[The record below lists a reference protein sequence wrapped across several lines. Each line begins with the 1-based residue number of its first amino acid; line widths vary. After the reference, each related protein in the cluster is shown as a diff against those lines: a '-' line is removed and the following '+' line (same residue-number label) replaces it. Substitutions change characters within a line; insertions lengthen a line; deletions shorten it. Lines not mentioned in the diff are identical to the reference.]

1 MPMNPLDRSRKDGAD
16 RSGKYQGNYQ
26 VLDPSLLGRPVHLLP
41 KFARRFADALATT
54 MAGPGGRRYWGNW
67 RLANLAFER
76 APDEDGLR
84 WLAVPGPLGTA
95 AVAFERSLLLDL
107 LEGRYGRKG
116 KPAGAAAGAPR
127 DPSLERVTAT
137 EERLAATLT
146 AQLAEQL
153 HARVAE
159 GLAAVGVEVPGA
171 DAAVVEA
178 PVPASAPG
186 KAGWVIHI
194 SLCTQGAQGERQS
207 HCWIGLDQELMSHVL
222 QGLKEERSS
231 VRTARA
237 GNDGLS
243 SGLFVKLDGR
253 LASKETTL
261 GALFE
266 LKVGD
271 IIPVSVGRADVLLDE
286 SRLFTAAVAEHKGK
300 LCLTSFE
307 DAE

>member
-1 MPMNPLDRSRKDGAD
+1 MPMNPNDRLRKDAD
-16 RSGKYQGNYQ
+16 RSGKYQGSYQ

-41 KFARRFADALATT
+41 KFARRFADALGAA
-54 MAGPGGRRYWGNW
+54 MAGPGGRRYWGSW
-67 RLANLAFER
+67 RLASLAFER

-84 WLAVPGPLGTA
+84 WMAVAGPLGTA

-116 KPAGAAAGAPR
+116 KAGAAAPAAPR
-127 DPSLERVTAT
+127 DPVLERVTAT
-137 EERLAATLT
+137 EERLSATLT

-178 PVPASAPG
+178 PGPASAPG
-186 KAGWVIHI
+186 KAGWVIRVT
-194 SLCTQGAQGERQS
+194 LATQCAQGEQQS
-207 HCWIGLDQELMSHVL
+207 HCWIGLDQELMSYVL

-243 SGLFVKLDGR
+243 GGLFVKLEGR
-253 LASKETTL
+253 LVSKETTL

-271 IIPVSVGRADVLLDE
+271 VIPVSVGRADVLLDE

>member
-1 MPMNPLDRSRKDGAD
+1 MPMNPIDRSSKDAD
-16 RSGKYQGNYQ
+16 RSGTYQGSYQ

-41 KFARRFADALATT
+41 KFARRFADALGTA
-54 MAGPGGRRYWGNW
+54 MLGPGGRRYWGSW

-76 APDEDGLR
+76 APDQEGLR
-84 WLAVPGPLGTA
+84 WLAVAGPLGTA
-95 AVAFERSLLLDL
+95 AVAFERGLLLDL

-116 KPAGAAAGAPR
+116 ASSGAPR

-159 GLAAVGVEVPGA
+159 GLAAAGVEVPGA

-178 PVPASAPG
+178 PAPASAPG
-186 KAGWVIHI
+186 KAGWVIRI
-194 SLCTQGAQGERQS
+194 SLTAQGPKDAPDERRS
-207 HCWIGLDQELMSHVL
+207 HCWIGLDQQLMSYVL

-237 GNDGLS
+237 GDDGLS
-243 SGLFVKLDGR
+243 AGLFVKLEGR

-271 IIPVSVGRADVLLDE
+271 VIPVSVGRADVLLDE